1 MAIAVWERDLDRA
14 QGKHS
19 IATRWPRVKSWAQ
32 FLPLLLAFVC
42 AIPAF
47 FDPSVWPVTVCLGI
61 SSILLFAL
69 HFFSIRRD
77 ERTAL
82 ADLVLL
88 TPLAFVLGEKLL

>member
-1 MAIAVWERDLDRA
+1 ML
-14 QGKHS
+14 
-19 IATRWPRVKSWAQ
+19 
-32 FLPLLLAFVC
+32 
-42 AIPAF
+42 AF
-47 FDPSVWPVTVCLGI
+47 FDPRVWPLAVCLGI

-69 HFFSIRRD
+69 HFFSIGRD